1 MDEAA
6 YKGNIG
12 AIEMI
17 QLYQKA
23 SKKEIKEL
31 EDIIKKEDWDAYKK
45 LVKKIIGV
53 NLK

>member
-12 AIEMI
+12 AMEMI

-23 SKKEIKEL
+23 SKKEIKKL
-31 EDIIKKEDWDAYKK
+31 ENIVKIEDWNAYKK